1 MLINH
6 IEGEVIE
13 RTPASVVLESGGI
26 GYYIKIPVSTYKQIK
41 TNRTKLLISTIF
53 KNEAIELY
61 GFYTKEER
69 NYFESLLK
77 VRGVGGE
84 TALRILSS
92 MNFDEFTEALD
103 RGDVNSLVEIKGVG
117 RKKAETIIFELKGL
131 FKEEV
136 VPDEA
141 LSALITLG
149 FTRNEA
155 KKALSNVVRSVPQG
169 DVETLIKEALKNN

>member
-13 RTPASVVLESGGI
+13 ATPTSVVLESGGI
-26 GYYIKIPVSTYKQIK
+26 GYYIKIPVSTYERIK
-41 TNRTKLLISTIF
+41 TNRAKLLISTIF

-69 NYFESLLK
+69 DYFESLLK
-77 VRGVGGE
+77 VKGIGGE

-92 MNFDEFTEALD
+92 MGFNEFKEIVD
-103 RGDVNSLVEIKGVG
+103 RGDIGSLAEVKGVG
-117 RKKAETIIFELKGL
+117 RKKAETIVFELKGL

-155 KKALSNVVRSVPQG
+155 KRALSNVKKTVPQG
-169 DVETLIKEALKNN
+169 DLETLIKEALKSA